1 MPIYRASANLFGE
14 NAESGPGG
22 IIIFRQWS
30 AADAVMVT
38 INATGFTVG
47 KHAVHIHA
55 YGDLKEGCKSTGP
68 HVRNILVRMT
78 KL

>member
-1 MPIYRASANLFGE
+1 MPIHRASANLFGE

-30 AADAVMVT
+30 VSDAVMVT
-38 INATGFTVG
+38 INATGLPVG

-55 YGDLKEGCKSTGP
+55 YGDLKDGCKSTGP
-68 HVRNILVRMT
+68 HVRNILVRMF
-78 KL
+78 